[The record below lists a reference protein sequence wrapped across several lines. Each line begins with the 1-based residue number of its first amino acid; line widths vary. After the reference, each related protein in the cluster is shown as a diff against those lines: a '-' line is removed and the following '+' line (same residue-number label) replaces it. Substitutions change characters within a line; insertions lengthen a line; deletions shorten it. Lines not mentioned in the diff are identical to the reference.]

1 MRRTRLALALV
12 ALLVVPACKSTMEN
26 ALAADRKATEPGLL
40 TADLVDFRNGLSML
54 REGRVDEAIQ
64 LLNAARLAYPRNA
77 EVANA
82 LGLAYLYRRDYPGA
96 TRLFSDSLAL
106 DPGLIEALNNRGVA
120 AMEAGRLEDAGKDFE
135 AVLAQPKSGEHVN
148 ARFNLGLLYAR
159 QLRWAEAERELTTVL
174 ADDAGYTK
182 AARERGLVRM
192 KQEDFRGALEDL
204 LLVLREEPKDAV
216 ANYNA
221 ALCLLTTDRRD
232 LAVRY
237 MERTVQAAP
246 DSEEARKARRF
257 LGGEP
262 FQPGRER

>member
-1 MRRTRLALALV
+1 MESAL
-12 ALLVVPACKSTMEN
+12 E
-26 ALAADRKATEPGLL
+26 ADRKATEPSLM
-40 TADLVDFRNGLSML
+40 TADLVDYRNGLSML
-54 REGRVDEAIQ
+54 REGRVDEAIN
-64 LLNAARLAYPRNA
+64 LLNQARLAYPRNA

-82 LGLAYLYRRDYPGA
+82 LGLAYLYRKDYANA
-96 TRLFSDSLAL
+96 TRLFSEALAL
-106 DPGLIEALNNRGVA
+106 EPSLIEALNNRGVA
-120 AMEAGRLEDAGKDFE
+120 AMEAGRLEDADKDFA
-135 AVLAQPKSGEHVN
+135 AVLERPKSAEHVN

-182 AARERGLVRM
+182 AVRERGLVRM
-192 KQEDFRGALEDL
+192 KQEDFRGALEDF
-204 LLVLREEPKDAV
+204 LLVLREEPRDPV

>member
-1 MRRTRLALALV
+1 VRRTRLALALV
-12 ALLVVPACKSTMEN
+12 ALLVSPACKSTMES

-64 LLNAARLAYPRNA
+64 LLNAARQSYPRNA

-82 LGLAYLYRRDYPGA
+82 LGLAYLYRKDYPGA
-96 TRLFSDSLAL
+96 TKLFSEALAL
-106 DPGLIEALNNRGVA
+106 DPSLIAALNNRGVA

-135 AVLAQPKSGEHVN
+135 SVLAQPKSGEHVN
-148 ARFNLGLLYAR
+148 ARFNLGLLLAR
-159 QLRWAEAERELTTVL
+159 QLRWAEAERELTTFL

-204 LLVLREEPKDAV
+204 LLVLREEPRDAV

>member
-1 MRRTRLALALV
+1 MRRSRLSLALV
-12 ALLVVPACKSTMEN
+12 ALLLTPGCKSTMQS
-26 ALAADRKATEPGLL
+26 ALEADRKATEPSPL
-40 TADLVDFRNGLSML
+40 TADLVDYRNGLSML

-64 LLNAARLAYPRNA
+64 QLSAARKSYPRNA

-82 LGLAYLYRRDYPGA
+82 LGLALLYRKDYPNA
-96 TRLFSDSLAL
+96 TRLFSEALAL
-106 DPGLIEALNNRGVA
+106 DPVLIEALNNRGVA
-120 AMEAGRLEDAGKDFE
+120 AMEAGKLAEAETDFL
-135 AVLAQPKSGEHVN
+135 AVLAQPKTAEYVN
-148 ARFNLGLLYAR
+148 ARFNLGLLRSR

-182 AARERGLVRM
+182 AARERGLARM
-192 KQEDFRGALEDL
+192 KLEDFRGALEDF
-204 LLVLREEPKDAV
+204 LLVLREESKDPV
-216 ANYNA
+216 SNYNA

-246 DSEEARKARRF
+246 ESEEARKARRF
-257 LGGEP
+257 LGGES